1 LTPDA
6 ASGGTDQQEPALNR
20 EALQPFQLE
29 AIEEYFDGDR
39 SFYTVFL
46 NSCIDQ
52 FAQDLAEA
60 DTACAQGDA
69 ATLRRV
75 AHSLKSVLRTL
86 GFAADS
92 ALAKQVEEAAQ
103 HRPLADAQTQWLALR
118 ERLVHTFELDV

>member
-1 LTPDA
+1 
-6 ASGGTDQQEPALNR
+6 LNR
-20 EALQPFQLE
+20 DELQPFQLE
-29 AIEEYFDGDR
+29 AIEEFFDGDR

-60 DTACAQGDA
+60 DAACAQDDA

-92 ALAKQVEEAAQ
+92 VLAKELEQAAQ
-103 HRPLADAQTQWLALR
+103 HSPWDQAQAQWFVLR
-118 ERLVHTFELDV
+118 QRMVKTFDLTA

>member
-1 LTPDA
+1 
-6 ASGGTDQQEPALNR
+6 LNR
-20 EALQPFQLE
+20 DELQPFQLE
-29 AIEEYFDGDR
+29 AIEEFFDGDR

-60 DTACAQGDA
+60 DAACAQDDA

-86 GFAADS
+86 G
-92 ALAKQVEEAAQ
+92 L
-103 HRPLADAQTQWLALR
+103 RPTRCWPKSWSRPHNTVPGTRRRPNGSCCANAW
-118 ERLVHTFELDV
+118 